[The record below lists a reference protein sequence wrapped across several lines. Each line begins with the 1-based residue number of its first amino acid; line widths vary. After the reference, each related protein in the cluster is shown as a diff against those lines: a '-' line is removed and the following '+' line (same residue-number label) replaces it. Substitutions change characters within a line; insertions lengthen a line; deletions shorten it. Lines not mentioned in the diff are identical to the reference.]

1 MENTSGEQPLRTVE
15 EQISYNPD
23 GKVTTTKTTTIHKKD
38 DGTNRL
44 SERVVIKKQG
54 NKISVEESELIGE
67 KQVEAGNNDTRFV
80 EAIEYKGEIAILKGE
95 NQLMNI
101 IKLESL
107 NEILKL
113 MGTNLKEFSYDISF
127 GIYSSEEITEFRKS
141 ISTKIEHKVDTY
153 TKNYDYIMAPD
164 EKLILPSFFDDEI
177 FDSVQKRVDIILA
190 EREKLK
196 KEKELKLQ
204 LEEEERRKKEEEEE
218 RIRLEEEER
227 KRKEEEEERE
237 RIEKKGKELR
247 RRKG

>member
-1 MENTSGEQPLRTVE
+1 MENNTGDKPLKTVE
-15 EQISYNPD
+15 EQITYNPD
-23 GKVTTTKTTTIHKKD
+23 GKVTTTKTTTITKKD
-38 DGTNRL
+38 DGSNRL
-44 SERVVIKKQG
+44 SERVIIKKQG
-54 NKISVEESELIGE
+54 NKINVEESELIGE
-67 KQVEAGNNDTRFV
+67 KQIEAGNNDPRFV

-190 EREKLK
+190 ERE
-196 KEKELKLQ
+196 
-204 LEEEERRKKEEEEE
+204 RIKKEEELKLRLVEEE
-218 RIRLEEEER
+218 RIKKEEKEKG
-227 KRKEEEEERE
+227 KRKK
-237 RIEKKGKELR
+237 KKGKELR
-247 RRKG
+247 KRKG